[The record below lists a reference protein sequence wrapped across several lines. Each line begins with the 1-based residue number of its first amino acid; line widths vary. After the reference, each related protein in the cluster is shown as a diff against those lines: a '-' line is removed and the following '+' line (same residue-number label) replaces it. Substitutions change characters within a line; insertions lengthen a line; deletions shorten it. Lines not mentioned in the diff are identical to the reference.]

1 MPYNLRKNR
10 VLNYLLRKD
19 CEVDDFGSDSD
30 ADEDA
35 CEVMSEEEA
44 ESDSSD
50 SSDADVQISLTRK
63 RALEASLRK
72 SGRLVSILIGKNGY
86 TWSLKF
92 PNRSSDRSQVRS
104 RTGLTPGPIN
114 EAANCNEIHEYWEIL
129 FTEKI
134 CQLVVDYTYL
144 KIQLV
149 LDEISKTGNTLQ
161 TYHHTTDLVE
171 MNAFIGLLYHA
182 EMWKA
187 NHVDPKHVF
196 INAIPYKGKIQ
207 VKDGLIPEYLL
218 RKVTEP
224 IHGTHHSVTCDSW
237 FTTIPLI
244 EKMQKQPYDLTIT
257 GTIRSNKKEIPLEMK
272 IAGEERTAKYCH
284 HDSITLVS
292 WTPKKKKK
300 CISGF
305 FLPTIYSN

>member
-1 MPYNLRKNR
+1 
-10 VLNYLLRKD
+10 
-19 CEVDDFGSDSD
+19 
-30 ADEDA
+30 
-35 CEVMSEEEA
+35 
-44 ESDSSD
+44 
-50 SSDADVQISLTRK
+50 
-63 RALEASLRK
+63 
-72 SGRLVSILIGKNGY
+72 
-86 TWSLKF
+86 
-92 PNRSSDRSQVRS
+92 
-104 RTGLTPGPIN
+104 
-114 EAANCNEIHEYWEIL
+114 
-129 FTEKI
+129 
-134 CQLVVDYTYL
+134 
-144 KIQLV
+144 
-149 LDEISKTGNTLQ
+149 
-161 TYHHTTDLVE
+161 

-187 NHVDPKHVF
+187 NHVDPKQLWSHEEGYNLFRCTMPLNRFYYLSKCLRFDDKSKRSQGNKFACIEEIWNIFIERCHSNYEAHKLCTVDEQLLGF
-196 INAIPYKGKIQ
+196 RGKCPFRVYIKSKPDKYGIKIVTLNDAENSYLINAIPYKGKIQ